1 MEETFSV
8 LLSVYFKEKPEYL
21 KAALI
26 SVWDYQVLK
35 PSEFIIVKD
44 GFLTKALDEVIT
56 EFSKRAPVKIV
67 QLEKNSGLGIALAKG
82 LVECKYDLVARM
94 DSDDIALSNRF
105 EQQIGFMSQNPSI
118 HLLSSYI
125 SEFNFE
131 PEQTVSTRKVPI
143 SNKEILRF
151 SKSRNPMN
159 HMAVVFRKNSVL
171 KVGNYVPFP
180 GYEDYYLW
188 VRMLNAGFEGHNLNQ
203 VFIQARIGNN
213 MLARRQGLSFF
224 VQEIKLQKEFL
235 KIKHIGFL
243 TFVKNTFFRA
253 FPRLLPVF
261 CLKVVYSFIR
271 KN

>member
-1 MEETFSV
+1 MITFSV
-8 LLSVYFKEKPEYL
+8 LISVYKKENPTFL
-21 KAALI
+21 KIALD
-26 SVWDYQVLK
+26 SVWDNQSLK
-35 PSEFIIVKD
+35 PSEFVIVKD
-44 GFLTKALDEVIT
+44 GFLTRDLDDVIT
-56 EFSKRAPVKIV
+56 NFCKRAPVKIV
-67 QLEKNSGLGIALAKG
+67 QLEKNSGLGVALAKG

-94 DSDDIALSNRF
+94 DSDDIALSKRF
-105 EQQIGFMSQNPSI
+105 EEQIGFMSQNPNI

-125 SEFNFE
+125 SEFNFD
-131 PEQTVSTRKVPI
+131 PEQTKSIRKVPI

-188 VRMLNAGFEGHNLNQ
+188 VRMLNAGFEAHNLNQ
-203 VFIQARIGNN
+203 VFIQARVGNN
-213 MLARRQGLSFF
+213 MLARRQGYPFF

-235 KIKHIGFL
+235 RIKHIGFF
-243 TFVKNTFFRA
+243 TFAKNTFLRA
-253 FPRLLPVF
+253 LPRLLPVF
-261 CLKVVYSFIR
+261 CLKVVYSIIR